1 VFVNVSRGGTG
12 VELVELRTVASVPS
26 VSSCVRLGKGVY
38 NEKNWAFRY
47 EIFKD

>member
-1 VFVNVSRGGTG
+1 MFVNVSRGGTG

-26 VSSCVRLGKGVY
+26 VSSCDRLGMGVY
-38 NEKNWAFRY
+38 KRKNWFLRY